1 MKKYILVYVPFLIIL
16 IGLLLHINPDPY
28 DISSLSQKLNDIE
41 SLNVKKITSINQTIA
56 DPDVEE
62 IFFIQHTN
70 STKGTKSIPIQHN
83 NIQNIQV
90 INMPVL
96 SIIAN
101 DKSDRVCFLDGKP
114 YRVGDNGKNFKVL
127 KIGGNYV
134 VLQTPV
140 GRITLYVKIP

>member
-1 MKKYILVYVPFLIIL
+1 MKKYIFVYSPFLIIL
-16 IGLLLHINPDPY
+16 IGLLLHINLNNLDPY
-28 DISSLSQKLNDIE
+28 NISSLSQKLNDIE
-41 SLNVKKITSINQTIA
+41 SLNVKKITSINQTSTN
-56 DPDVEE
+56 PDVKE
-62 IFFIQHTN
+62 IFFIQAAN
-70 STKGTKSIPIQHN
+70 STKNAKSGSTQN
-83 NIQNIQV
+83 NIQTF
-90 INMPVL
+90 NMPVL

-127 KIGGNYV
+127 KIGGDYV

>member
-1 MKKYILVYVPFLIIL
+1 MKKYILVYAPFLIIL
-16 IGLLLHINPDPY
+16 IGLLLHINLDPY
-28 DISSLSQKLNDIE
+28 DTSSLSQKLNDIE
-41 SLNVKKITSINQTIA
+41 SLNVKKITSINQTST

-62 IFFIQHTN
+62 IFFIQAAN
-70 STKGTKSIPIQHN
+70 STKIAKSGSTQN
-83 NIQNIQV
+83 NIQAF
-90 INMPVL
+90 NMPVL

-114 YRVGDNGKNFKVL
+114 YRVGESGKNFKVL
-127 KIGGNYV
+127 KIGGDYV

>member
-1 MKKYILVYVPFLIIL
+1 MKKYIFVYAPFLIIL
-16 IGLLLHINPDPY
+16 IGLLLHINLNNLDPY
-28 DISSLSQKLNDIE
+28 NISSLSQKLNDIE
-41 SLNVKKITSINQTIA
+41 SLNVKKITSINQTSTN
-56 DPDVEE
+56 PDVKE
-62 IFFIQHTN
+62 IFFIQAAN
-70 STKGTKSIPIQHN
+70 STKNAKSGSTQN
-83 NIQNIQV
+83 NIQTF
-90 INMPVL
+90 NMPVL

-127 KIGGNYV
+127 KIGGDYV

>member
-1 MKKYILVYVPFLIIL
+1 MKKYIFVYAPFLIIL
-16 IGLLLHINPDPY
+16 IGLLLHINLEPY
-28 DISSLSQKLNDIE
+28 DLSSLSQKLNDIE
-41 SLNVKKITSINQTIA
+41 SLNVKKITSINQTSA

-70 STKGTKSIPIQHN
+70 STKIAKSNSTQN
-83 NIQNIQV
+83 NIQV
-90 INMPVL
+90 LNMPVL

-101 DKSDRVCFLDGKP
+101 DKSDRVCFLDCKP

-127 KIGGNYV
+127 KIGGDYV